1 MAITINGGSGTITGI
16 SVGGLPDGIVDT
28 DMIASNAVT
37 PAKSTISG
45 GVVQTQQL
53 QLSSPSIIAST
64 NTTYVDT
71 GLTDTITPTSA
82 SNKILVIVNLSTFI
96 DSVPTFGS
104 QGQIR
109 LTRDD
114 GSATTELTTY
124 RFSSWDDVSTELS
137 TIVYWDTTHNSTTQL
152 TYNTQFRL
160 ESYYQGAASVS
171 VHRASSPYIPNI
183 SLIEFAV

>member
-1 MAITINGGSGTITGI
+1 MAITINGNGTITGI
-16 SVGGLPDGIVDT
+16 NVGGLPDGIVDT

-53 QLSSPSIIAST
+53 QLSSPSAISSN

-82 SNKILVIVNLSTFI
+82 SNKILVIINLNLFC
-96 DSVPTFGS
+96 DAVPTFGT

-124 RFSSWDDVSTELS
+124 RFSSWDNNITELA
-137 TIVYWDTTHNSTTQL
+137 TMMYWDTTHNSTTQL

-160 ESYYQGAASVS
+160 ESSYSGYPVVK
-171 VHRASSPYIPNI
+171 VHQASSPHLPNI

>member
-1 MAITINGGSGTITGI
+1 MAIQINGNGTITGI

-53 QLSSPSIIAST
+53 QLSSPSIISST
-64 NTTYVDT
+64 NTTWVDT

-82 SNKILVIVNLSTFI
+82 SNKILVIVIINTFI
-96 DSVPTFGS
+96 DSVPQYGS
-104 QGQIR
+104 SGQHRI
-109 LTRDD
+109 TRDN
-114 GSATTELTTY
+114 GSATTELTTFRY
-124 RFSSWDDVSTELS
+124 SSWDDVATDLS
-137 TIVYWDTTHNSTTQL
+137 TMMYWDTTHNSTSQL

-160 ESYYQGAASVS
+160 ESYYQGSASVS
-171 VHRASSPYIPNI
+171 VHRSGSPNIPNI

>member
-1 MAITINGGSGTITGI
+1 MAVTINGNGTITGI

-28 DMIASNAVT
+28 DMIANNAVT
-37 PAKSTISG
+37 DAKSTISG
-45 GVVQTQQL
+45 GVVQTQQF
-53 QLSSPSIIAST
+53 QLSSPSAIEST
-64 NTTYVDT
+64 STTYVNT

-82 SNKILVIVNLSTFI
+82 SNKILVIVNLNTYI
-96 DSVPTFGS
+96 DSVPTYGS

-124 RFSSWDDVSTELS
+124 RFSSWDDVSAELS
-137 TIVYWDTTHNSTTQL
+137 TIVYWDTTHNSTSQL

-160 ESYYQGAASVS
+160 ENYYQGAALVKVHVS
-171 VHRASSPYIPNI
+171 SSPYIPNI